1 MSVPADK
8 LMEMIRGDQA
18 KEETP
23 EDDATKP
30 ALSGAEAPPMGAPML
45 TPEDKRG
52 DLASAKVNVQMAMDL
67 MQQSLPIFGS
77 DSEEGK
83 KILQTLGSL
92 ARVFG
97 ETEAK
102 TKELIPAEIIQMI
115 QSLPQAGGASPEMKA
130 IAKAPIG
137 GTQSPP
143 IPI

>member
-1 MSVPADK
+1 MSVPAEK
-8 LMEMIRGDQA
+8 LMEMIRSDQA
-18 KEETP
+18 KGQMP
-23 EDDATKP
+23 EDDTTKP
-30 ALSGAEAPPMGAPML
+30 ALSGAETPPMASPML
-45 TPEDKRG
+45 TPEDKKG
-52 DLASAKVNVQMAMDL
+52 DQASAKINVQMAMDL
-67 MQQSLPIFGS
+67 MQQALPAFGS
-77 DSEEGK
+77 ESEEGK
-83 KILQTLGSL
+83 RILQVLGSL

-115 QSLPQAGGASPEMKA
+115 QSLPQAGGASPEMRA

>member
-1 MSVPADK
+1 
-8 LMEMIRGDQA
+8 
-18 KEETP
+18 
-23 EDDATKP
+23 
-30 ALSGAEAPPMGAPML
+30 MGAPML

-52 DLASAKVNVQMAMDL
+52 DQASAKVNVQMAMDL
-67 MQQSLPIFGS
+67 MQQALPVFGS

-83 KILQTLGSL
+83 KILQVLGSL

-115 QSLPQAGGASPEMKA
+115 QSLPQAGGASPEVKA
-130 IAKAPIG
+130 IAKAPIE

-143 IPI
+143 ISI

>member
-1 MSVPADK
+1 MSVPAEK
-8 LMEMIRGDQA
+8 LMEMIRGDQS
-18 KEETP
+18 KGGTP
-23 EDDATKP
+23 EDDTTKP
-30 ALSGAEAPPMGAPML
+30 ALSGAESPPMGAPML
-45 TPEDKRG
+45 TTEDKRG
-52 DLASAKVNVQMAMDL
+52 DQASARIKVQMAMDL
-67 MQQSLPIFGS
+67 MQQALPAFGS
-77 DSEEGK
+77 ESEEGK
-83 KILQTLGSL
+83 KILSVLGSM

-115 QSLPQAGGASPEMKA
+115 QSLPQAGGASPEMRA